1 MRNHKL
7 PSVGCQ
13 FNSYQGYNNLENCLK
28 LWDEIDFWV
37 SEPSSV
43 EMMETQGKSPYY
55 SKQKLLRQ
63 PTLVRYFLLS
73 PTWSDPTFITL
84 QPLHL
89 LPTCSSIKSNAFYAV
104 LFLSFLTI
112 HLRLESN
119 NAKSYQ
125 KVIIDK
131 NHPLNSMISPNRNS
145 CSSRSRR
152 QAVCTRMPHHKN
164 FEFAFPQLCFLM
176 S

>member
-1 MRNHKL
+1 MRWDWFLSFWTKFSWNDGNPGKKPIL
-7 PSVGCQ
+7 
-13 FNSYQGYNNLENCLK
+13 LK
-28 LWDEIDFWV
+28 TKV
-37 SEPSSV
+37 
-43 EMMETQGKSPYY
+43 TT
-55 SKQKLLRQ
+55 
-63 PTLVRYFLLS
+63 PTYLVRYFLLS
-73 PTWSDPTFITL
+73 PTWSDPAFITL

-89 LPTCSSIKSNAFYAV
+89 LPTCSSIKSTAFYAV
-104 LFLSFLTI
+104 LFLSFLTT
-112 HLRLESN
+112 HLRLKSN

>member
-1 MRNHKL
+1 MRSHSYHQWDVNSIHIKGTTILKTDLSYEMRLIFEFLNQVQLKWWKPREKAHITQNKSYHANL
-7 PSVGCQ
+7 PC
-13 FNSYQGYNNLENCLK
+13 K
-28 LWDEIDFWV
+28 I
-37 SEPSSV
+37 
-43 EMMETQGKSPYY
+43 
-55 SKQKLLRQ
+55 
-63 PTLVRYFLLS
+63 FLLS
-73 PTWSDPTFITL
+73 PTWSDPTTITL

-89 LPTCSSIKSNAFYAV
+89 LPTCSSIKSTAFYAV

-119 NAKSYQ
+119 NAKYYR
-125 KVIIDK
+125 KVISDK
-131 NHPLNSMISPNRNS
+131 NHPLNSMICPNRNS
-145 CSSRSRR
+145 CSLRSRR